1 MSNFNNPFAYIK
13 LSRATTVCFDK
24 GKALCD
30 GELSVKKLVILDPKN
45 PESQVSQIIS
55 NVLNATNEQT
65 PIAKALKQKYDF
77 ELSTDIKETIPYN
90 HEAHSFGATFK
101 NGKTYIIGLP
111 EHLPIKNKTG
121 ILNRCE
127 EFVNRGHDVYVLGMG
142 TIEIEVI
149 ALIVAK
155 ENIRESM
162 TSSIK
167 WLNDNG
173 VDVKVLSNDSAIKS
187 AALAY
192 DAGVKN
198 TNRQVSLENM
208 ALNNVKAN
216 SDSYVVFGDASEE
229 QKVAVIDGLKS
240 KGKNVILIDSEC
252 GNLPK
257 ALIDSKIFTNNLHR
271 AGLFLLT
278 KVLLAIALVVLFAVG
293 YKNKAFNNPF
303 ILGLIVDIF
312 VTVLLL
318 LSKRLN
324 EIKGKFIINALKY
337 SLPGAVM
344 TFINALVVFILY
356 TLQQNG
362 AVSFGVYN
370 AETAMAMTA
379 IVFAISSIAVLYEV
393 LSPLN
398 KYRRTLLVATGFV
411 TAAVLVVSAII
422 SYSIKGA
429 DPVFGIAFNEMN
441 GPTYLISIIITIVS
455 IGLYTALYKIFG
467 KDEEY
472 EN

>member
-13 LSRATTVCFDK
+13 LSRVTTVCFDK
-24 GKALCD
+24 DKALCD

-77 ELSTDIKETIPYN
+77 ELSTDIKEIILYN
-90 HEAHSFGATFK
+90 HQAHSFGATFK

-142 TIEIEVI
+142 ISEIEVI

-173 VDVKVLSNDSAIKS
+173 VDVKVLSSDSTIKS

-229 QKVAVIDGLKS
+229 QKVAVITGLK
-240 KGKNVILIDSEC
+240 
-252 GNLPK
+252 
-257 ALIDSKIFTNNLHR
+257 A
-271 AGLFLLT
+271 
-278 KVLLAIALVVLFAVG
+278 KV
-293 YKNKAFNNPF
+293 K
-303 ILGLIVDIF
+303 
-312 VTVLLL
+312 
-318 LSKRLN
+318 
-324 EIKGKFIINALKY
+324 
-337 SLPGAVM
+337 M
-344 TFINALVVFILY
+344 
-356 TLQQNG
+356 
-362 AVSFGVYN
+362 
-370 AETAMAMTA
+370 
-379 IVFAISSIAVLYEV
+379 
-393 LSPLN
+393 
-398 KYRRTLLVATGFV
+398 
-411 TAAVLVVSAII
+411 
-422 SYSIKGA
+422 SY
-429 DPVFGIAFNEMN
+429 
-441 GPTYLISIIITIVS
+441 
-455 IGLYTALYKIFG
+455 
-467 KDEEY
+467 
-472 EN
+472 